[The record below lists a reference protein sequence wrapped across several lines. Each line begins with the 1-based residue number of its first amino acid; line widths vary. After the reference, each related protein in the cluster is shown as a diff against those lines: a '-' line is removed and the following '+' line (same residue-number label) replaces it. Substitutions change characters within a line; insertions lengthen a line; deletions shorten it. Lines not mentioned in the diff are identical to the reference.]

1 MRACNGVF
9 QYIEM
14 KIVIAGAGAVGTHL
28 ANLLSKEKH
37 DIILIDQNPAKLEG
51 PSSNF
56 DLLTINIS
64 ATSIAGLR
72 DAGVGSADLV
82 IAVTPDESRNITI
95 CMLSHSLG
103 AKKTVARIDNSEY
116 LNPKYRRYFQQMGI
130 DSLIY
135 PEHLAAQEIAD
146 SMKMSWV
153 RESWEFHGGALE
165 LIGVKVRSNA
175 QILNQKLKDLGRE
188 TLPFHVVAIKRNDQ
202 TLIPRGND
210 MMLEGDLVYFMTTKK
225 QLPVIRSL
233 CGKENYDEIKNIIII
248 GGGSVA
254 VEAASLIPDHMNVK
268 IIEQDEERAK
278 QLTAKVHDRVMVI
291 HGDGR
296 DMRLLVDE
304 GIMNTQ
310 AFVALTGRA
319 ETNILAC
326 LAAKRMGVRKTAAMV
341 ENLDY
346 VGMAESLDIGTVIN
360 KKTIAAGH
368 IYQMMLD
375 ADVSNLKCLT
385 VSSADVVEFIVGEK
399 SRATAKEIK
408 DLDLPTGATIGGLV
422 RNGEGILASGTT
434 RIESEDSVVVF
445 CVNTEVKKLEK
456 YFK

>member
-1 MRACNGVF
+1 
-9 QYIEM
+9 M

-37 DIILIDQNPAKLEG
+37 DIILIDQDPAKLEEPG
-51 PSSNF
+51 SRF

-64 ATSIAGLR
+64 ATSIHGLKE
-72 DAGVGSADLV
+72 AGVGAADLV
-82 IAVTPDESRNITI
+82 IAVTSDESRNLAI

-103 AKKTVARIDNSEY
+103 AKKTVARINNSEY
-116 LNPKYRRYFQQMGI
+116 LDPKYQRYFQEMGI

-135 PEHLAAQEIAD
+135 PERLAAQEIAD

-153 RESWEFHGGALE
+153 RQSWEFHDGALE
-165 LIGVKVRSNA
+165 LIGVKVRSDA
-175 QILNQKLKDLGRE
+175 QILNRKLKDFGE
-188 TLPFHVVAIKRNDQ
+188 EDLPFHVVAIKRKNR
-202 TLIPRGND
+202 TIIPRGND
-210 MMLEGDLVYFMTTKK
+210 MLTEGDLVYFMTTKK
-225 QLPVIRSL
+225 NLPVIRTL
-233 CGKENYDEIKNIIII
+233 CGKDNYEEVKNITII
-248 GGGSVA
+248 GGGKAA
-254 VEAASLIPDHMNVK
+254 VQATMLIPDYMNIK

-278 QLTAKVHDRVMVI
+278 QLTAMVHDRVMVI

-304 GIMNTQ
+304 DIKNTQ
-310 AFVALTGRA
+310 AFVALTGSA

-326 LAAKRMGVRKTAAMV
+326 LAAKRMGVRKTVAMV

-346 VGMAESLDIGTVIN
+346 VDMAESLDIGTVIN

-399 SRATAKEIK
+399 SRAAGKEIRE
-408 DLDLPTGATIGGLV
+408 LGLPDGATIGGLV
-422 RNGEGILASGTT
+422 RNGEGILASGAT
-434 RIESEDSVVVF
+434 RLESDDSAVVF
-445 CVNTEVKKLEK
+445 CIDTEVKRLEK